1 MKERKRVDQGKD
13 GRETGLAT
21 CAQHFCSGSRLE
33 SSGSEPNAS
42 HTPDF
47 SEGGQ
52 KDRRE
57 VNGGG
62 KEKDSSHATQS
73 MFLQLDHHSW

>member
-1 MKERKRVDQGKD
+1 MKERKRVEQGKD

-21 CAQHFCSGSRLE
+21 CVQHFCSGSRLE
-33 SSGSEPNAS
+33 SSDSEPNAS
-42 HTPDF
+42 HIPDF

-52 KDRRE
+52 TDRRRE
-57 VNGGG
+57 VMGE
-62 KEKDSSHATQS
+62 EKDSSHATQP